1 LPLLLAGEFTPV
13 PELLIFA
20 PLAVVLTVT
29 GLRLVPGRWPRVL
42 PGPDRHRNWMA
53 WWGIA
58 GTLVVAAGFTAWQ
71 YLENS
76 PSVIV
81 TRAPGAYFQAGYW
94 IAQHGS
100 LPIPQSLGAFGGA
113 HAGLGFASI
122 GFLQDG
128 TSVVPALMSGLPML
142 LAGGFWTHGISGA
155 TALGPILGGFAVLSF
170 GGLAARLA
178 GPQWAPAGALVLG
191 LTLPEQYI
199 SRASFS
205 ETAAQVLL
213 FGGLCL
219 VIDAQTLGRQNR
231 QGRQAG
237 QPPAQPAPRA
247 PGETPRALGE
257 TPRAPGE
264 TPRAPGETRRWSAR
278 RAWADWLTPPRI
290 MAGLGG
296 LALGLTVL
304 VSIDALVILV
314 AAIPVAGVMTAG
326 RRTVGVPFC
335 IGAFVGTAYGLADG
349 YLLARPFMHSL
360 GSTLVLLELIG
371 YWLAA
376 LTFISVQV
384 LRLPAVRAWTRRTAG
399 RRPIRWMPDAA
410 GVLVLAALIAFA
422 ARPYFQTVRG
432 HVSHAVFDQVALLQR
447 AEHLPVDPTRTY
459 AEDTLYWII
468 WYVGAPAVLLG
479 GFGAALLVRRC
490 LRALLAWRDPTG
502 TARNWALP
510 LAVIC
515 GGSAAVLWLPSILPD
530 QPWASRR
537 LVLAVI
543 PGLII
548 CAAWAAAWLGGRARE
563 RGAGPVTATV
573 VGLFCVAALL
583 VPTATTTFGLGL
595 THSGR
600 SGGLRPTADGMAFKR
615 TNTDEIVAISR
626 LCGSIG
632 LASVVIVDRRIAAQ
646 FTQVIRGMCGVPVGW
661 VVGQPATVV
670 DSVLSGITGAGRRP
684 VLLAAR
690 PAQLAAFGGRPVRV
704 LDLTTTQDPQTLTQP
719 PTTPRRVHYVI
730 WMSAPGS
737 AGVGA

>member
-1 LPLLLAGEFTPV
+1 MAWLLPGLPLLLAGEFAPV

-20 PLAVVLTVT
+20 PLAIVLTVT

-42 PGPDRHRNWMA
+42 PGPGRHRSWMA
-53 WWGIA
+53 WWGLA
-58 GTLVVAAGFTAWQ
+58 GTVVVAAGFAAWQ
-71 YLENS
+71 FLENS

-128 TSVVPALMSGLPML
+128 TSVVPSLMSGLPML
-142 LAGGFWTHGISGA
+142 LAGGFWTHGIQGA
-155 TALGPILGGFAVLSF
+155 TALAPILGGFAVLSF
-170 GGLAARLA
+170 GGLVARLA

-199 SRASFS
+199 SRSSFS

-219 VIDAQTLGRQNR
+219 VIDAQTLSRP
-231 QGRQAG
+231 AG
-237 QPPAQPAPRA
+237 QPAAPPVPRA
-247 PGETPRALGE
+247 PGGVRGGP
-257 TPRAPGE
+257 
-264 TPRAPGETRRWSAR
+264 AR

-304 VSIDALVILV
+304 VSIDALVIIV
-314 AAIPVAGVMTAG
+314 AVVPVAGVMAAS

-335 IGAFVGTAYGLADG
+335 IGAFIGTAYGLADG
-349 YLLARPFMHSL
+349 YLLSRPFMHSL

-399 RRPIRWMPDAA
+399 RRPIRWLPDAA

-432 HVSHAVFDQVALLQR
+432 HVSHAVLDQVALLQR
-447 AEHLPVDPTRTY
+447 AGHLPVDPTRTY
-459 AEDTLYWII
+459 AEDTLYWIV

-490 LRALLAWRDPTG
+490 LRALLAWRDPAG

-510 LAVIC
+510 LAIIC

-537 LVLAVI
+537 LVLAAI

-563 RGAGPVTATV
+563 RGAGPVTAAV

-600 SGGLRPTADGMAFKR
+600 SGGLRPTADGMAFQQ
-615 TNTDEIVAISR
+615 TGADETVAISR

-632 LASVVIVDRRIAAQ
+632 LSSVVIVDRRIAAQ
-646 FTQVIRGMCGVPVGW
+646 FTQVIRGMCGLPVGW
-661 VVGQPATVV
+661 VLGQPATTV
-670 DSVLSGITGAGRRP
+670 DSVLSGITSAGRRP

-690 PAQLAAFGGRPVRV
+690 PGQLAAFGGRPVRV